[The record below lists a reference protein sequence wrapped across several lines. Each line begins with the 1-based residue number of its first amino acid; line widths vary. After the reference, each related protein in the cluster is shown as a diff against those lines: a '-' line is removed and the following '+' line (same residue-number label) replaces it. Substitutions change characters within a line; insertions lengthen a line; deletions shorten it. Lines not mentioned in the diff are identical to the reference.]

1 MKKII
6 PLLIVLILALILL
19 SFLLM
24 GKLEFLKP
32 GPASEARDS
41 QGCLAATESW
51 CETKQKCLR
60 AGEENCEGSS
70 VDERIPT
77 PQPRSRN

>member
-1 MKKII
+1 MKKTII
-6 PLLIVLILALILL
+6 LLVILVLALILL

-24 GKLEFLKP
+24 GKLEFLKSNSP
-32 GPASEARDS
+32 SEARDS

-60 AGEENCEGSS
+60 AGEENCEESP